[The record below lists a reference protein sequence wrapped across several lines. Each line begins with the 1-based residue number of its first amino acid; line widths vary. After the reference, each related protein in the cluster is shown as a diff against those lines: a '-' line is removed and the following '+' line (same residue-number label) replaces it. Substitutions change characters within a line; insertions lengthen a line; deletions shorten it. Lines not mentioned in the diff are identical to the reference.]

1 MVDLTKKLGLLE
13 KHFKDKAFELTAE
26 NPPLT
31 MLKDLMPRTLKMKIY
46 FTGNFLLVSIYTH
59 LFNYYE
65 SKKNTELSFYY
76 LKKIFVT
83 IIYDVMPYFS
93 KSVNEEVSIFKANVD
108 FIAVPSYELI
118 AHKSLIVLQ
127 AVYLRIK
134 HRIRM
139 LKIRYDH
146 TTRMN
151 NPNNTEDEA
160 YKIYFEKL
168 LKCTDL
174 LEECHEVFRRKLT
187 RLSQRYYYAWRI
199 CKAQKFITSLL
210 NEEFYAKYS
219 PRYNVEGYNTEMIS
233 ELEHILQSSLERVRE
248 HKKLQKQERKQNKS
262 KAKMNN
268 HVNQPQLRQVPVPLR
283 PARMGSAGSTSS
295 SEDDPTEY
303 KTNTDIDSMWILMIN
318 MKNQEGNNAL
328 NYATPNFNYDGAIG
342 IPTLSQQNSNLAA
355 AVSGSF
361 LPDGASNVFTPNLQ
375 FDMGSLFESIPI
387 DEIFKDLS

>member
-1 MVDLTKKLGLLE
+1 M
-13 KHFKDKAFELTAE
+13 
-26 NPPLT
+26 
-31 MLKDLMPRTLKMKIY
+31 
-46 FTGNFLLVSIYTH
+46 
-59 LFNYYE
+59 
-65 SKKNTELSFYY
+65 
-76 LKKIFVT
+76 
-83 IIYDVMPYFS
+83 
-93 KSVNEEVSIFKANVD
+93 
-108 FIAVPSYELI
+108 
-118 AHKSLIVLQ
+118 
-127 AVYLRIK
+127 
-134 HRIRM
+134 
-139 LKIRYDH
+139 
-146 TTRMN
+146 
-151 NPNNTEDEA
+151 
-160 YKIYFEKL
+160 

-342 IPTLSQQNSNLAA
+342 IPTLSQQNSNLEA